1 MDMEASGSPK
11 EGWSLYADPRI
22 FRVAAGTPK
31 DGWILVTLEIDPEE
45 ERGIGICGTRL
56 LSQENPGGAEEMAG
70 LSLQLKLEEIPRL
83 IAILNE
89 VYRQHHSDA
98 VAQLEFDPSFSEFPK
113 REPLSDGRTLTWPIF
128 SRLEPESDPED
139 WKRSACPS
147 LCLQDS
153 RGQARRRR
161 RKTGPA
167 SAHRIAAPSRR
178 LRRWNV
184 QSAISGNKE

>member
-139 WKRSACPS
+139 WK
-147 LCLQDS
+147 D
-153 RGQARRRR
+153 RRALLYAF
-161 RKTGPA
+161 KMVADKLADDAEKLGL
-167 SAHRIAAPSRR
+167 
-178 LRRWNV
+178 LRP
-184 QSAISGNKE
+184 IG